1 MDVFCSNFTLYLKA
15 LYTKL
20 VIFVVFASLVC
31 TPSFAQRE
39 GDILYNKEITGGI
52 NFHTNG
58 GLIGGAMLRYTKKF
72 NRGEFKRSSAS
83 TPGVGAATVLNI
95 PSDKLFWQVGLEVS
109 FIKNPKELR
118 YLNPTTNNTYIA
130 YKKNALFVIRPQV
143 GLEWVLFRK
152 AEEDGVQIDF
162 MLAGGPSLGFLKP
175 YYIEYQYGTISKF
188 EAFDPNVHTDFNRIL
203 GSASALTGLDECKV
217 VPGFHLKPALS
228 FEMGKF
234 NGNVTG
240 LEIGALVE
248 GFTEKMI
255 ILQAPDGPKTIKN
268 KQFFSSVFLT
278 VYYGFRR

>member
-1 MDVFCSNFTLYLKA
+1 

-20 VIFVVFASLVC
+20 VIFAIFTSLVC
-31 TPSFAQRE
+31 ILPCFGQRE
-39 GDILYNKEITGGI
+39 GDILYNKELVAGI

-58 GLIGGAMLRYTKKF
+58 GLIGGGMLRYSTKMK
-72 NRGEFKRSSAS
+72 RGEYRLSAPAVGS
-83 TPGVGAATVLNI
+83 GAGAAPITI
-95 PSDKLFWQVGLEVS
+95 PSDKLFTQIGLEVS

-130 YKKNALFVIRPQV
+130 FKKNAMFVIRPQI

-162 MLAGGPSLGFLKP
+162 ILAGGPSLGFLKP
-175 YYIEYQYGTISKF
+175 YYIEYQYGAISKV
-188 EAFDPNVHTDFNRIL
+188 EAYDPKIHTDFNRIL
-203 GSASALTGLDECKV
+203 GAASALTGIDQCKV
-217 VPGFHLKPALS
+217 VPGFHIKPALT
-228 FEMGKF
+228 FEMGRF

-240 LEIGALVE
+240 IEIGALLE

-255 ILQAPDGPKTIKN
+255 ILEPFDGLPPIQN
-268 KQFFSSVFLT
+268 KQFFSSVYLT

>member
-1 MDVFCSNFTLYLKA
+1 M
-15 LYTKL
+15 YTKL
-20 VIFVVFASLVC
+20 VIFVVLASVVFAR
-31 TPSFAQRE
+31 PGFAQRE

-58 GLIGGAMLRYTKKF
+58 GLIGGAQIRYTKKLA
-72 NRGEFKRSSAS
+72 RGEYKLSGAT
-83 TPGVGAATVLNI
+83 TPGVGANTVLNI
-95 PSDKLFWQVGLEVS
+95 PNDKVFWQVGLDVS

-130 YKKNALFVIRPQV
+130 FKKNAMFVIRPQL

-152 AEEDGVQIDF
+152 AEEEGVQIDF
-162 MLAGGPSLGFLKP
+162 IFAGGPSLGFLKP

-188 EAFDPNVHTDFNRIL
+188 EAYDPKVHTDFNRIL
-203 GSASALTGLDECKV
+203 GAAGALTGLDQCKV
-217 VPGFHLKPALS
+217 VPGFHLKTGLS

-240 LEIGALVE
+240 IEIGALVE

-255 ILQAPDGPKTIKN
+255 ILEPFDGLPPIQN

>member
-1 MDVFCSNFTLYLKA
+1 

-20 VIFVVFASLVC
+20 VIFAIFASLVC

-39 GDILYNKEITGGI
+39 GDILYNKEIVAGI

-58 GLIGGAMLRYTKKF
+58 GLVGGAMVRYTSKF
-72 NRGEFKRSSAS
+72 RRGEYKFSSAS
-83 TPGVGAATVLNI
+83 TPGVGAATALSI
-95 PSDKLFWQVGLEVS
+95 PSDKLFWQVGIDVS

-130 YKKNALFVIRPQV
+130 FKKNAMFVIRPQV

-152 AEEDGVQIDF
+152 AEEEGVQIDF
-162 MLAGGPSLGFLKP
+162 MLAGGLSLGFLKP
-175 YYIEYQYGTISKF
+175 YYIEYQYGTTSKF
-188 EAFDPNVHTDFNRIL
+188 EAYDPNVHTDQNRIL
-203 GSASALTGLDECKV
+203 GAASALTGIDESKV
-217 VPGFHLKPALS
+217 VPGFHIKPALS
-228 FEMGKF
+228 FEMGRF

-248 GFTEKMI
+248 AFTEKMI
-255 ILQAPDGPKTIKN
+255 ILQTPRGAPSIQN
-268 KQFFSSVFLT
+268 KQFFSSVYLT

>member
-1 MDVFCSNFTLYLKA
+1 MYS
-15 LYTKL
+15 KL
-20 VIFVVFASLVC
+20 VIFFVFAFLVFAL
-31 TPSFAQRE
+31 PSFAQRE
-39 GDILYNKEITGGI
+39 GDILYNKELVVGI

-58 GLIGGAMLRYTKKF
+58 GLIGGGMIRYTKKF
-72 NRGEFKRSSAS
+72 ARGEFKGAAA
-83 TPGVGAATVLNI
+83 PGVGGATLLSI
-95 PSDKLFWQVGLEVS
+95 PDDKVFWQVGLDLS

-130 YKKNALFVIRPQV
+130 YKRNAMFVIRPQI

-152 AEEDGVQIDF
+152 AEEEGVQIDF
-162 MLAGGPSLGFLKP
+162 MLTGGPSLGFLKP
-175 YYIEYQYGTISKF
+175 YYIEYQYGTISKI

-203 GSASALTGLDECKV
+203 GAASASTGLDQCKV
-217 VPGFHLKPALS
+217 VPGFHIKPALS

-248 GFTEKMI
+248 AFTEKMI
-255 ILQAPDGPKTIKN
+255 ILQTPDNSPSIQN

>member
-1 MDVFCSNFTLYLKA
+1 

-20 VIFVVFASLVC
+20 VIFVVFASLVFAL
-31 TPSFAQRE
+31 PGFAQRE

-58 GLIGGAMLRYTKKF
+58 GLIGGAQIRYTKKLA
-72 NRGEFKRSSAS
+72 RGEYKMSGTA
-83 TPGVGAATVLNI
+83 TPGVGATTVLNI
-95 PSDKLFWQVGLEVS
+95 PNDKVFWQAGLEVS

-118 YLNPTTNNTYIA
+118 YLNPITNNTYIA
-130 YKKNALFVIRPQV
+130 FKKNAMFVLRPQL

-162 MLAGGPSLGFLKP
+162 ILAGGPSLGFLKP
-175 YYIEYQYGTISKF
+175 YYIEYQYGLISKF
-188 EAFDPNVHTDFNRIL
+188 EAYDPKVHTDFNRIL
-203 GSASALTGLDECKV
+203 GSAGALTGLDQCKV
-217 VPGFHLKPALS
+217 VPGFHLKTGLS

-240 LEIGALVE
+240 IEIGALVE
-248 GFTEKMI
+248 GFTEKMV
-255 ILQAPDGPKTIKN
+255 ILEPFDGLPPVQN

>member
-1 MDVFCSNFTLYLKA
+1 
-15 LYTKL
+15 
-20 VIFVVFASLVC
+20 
-31 TPSFAQRE
+31 
-39 GDILYNKEITGGI
+39 
-52 NFHTNG
+52 
-58 GLIGGAMLRYTKKF
+58 MLRYTNKF
-72 NRGEFKRSSAS
+72 KRGEYKLSNAT
-83 TPGVGAATVLNI
+83 TPGLGGTTALNI

-109 FIKNPKELR
+109 LIKNPKELR

-130 YKKNALFVIRPQV
+130 FKKNAMFVIRPQL

-152 AEEDGVQIDF
+152 AEEEGVQIDF
-162 MLAGGPSLGFLKP
+162 ILAGGPSLGFLKP

-188 EAFDPNVHTDFNRIL
+188 EAYDPKVHTDFNRIL
-203 GSASALTGLDECKV
+203 GAAGALTGLDECKV

-248 GFTEKMI
+248 GFTEKMV
-255 ILQAPDGPKTIKN
+255 ILQPFDGLPPIKN
-268 KQFFSSVFLT
+268 KQFFSSVYLT